1 MDIISEYKAGR
12 RDFAQA
18 NCYRAKLAGAVL
30 AALAALAAHL
40 GYEVET

>member
-18 NCYRAKLAGAVL
+18 TGI
-30 AALAALAAHL
+30 L
-40 GYEVET
+40 GGQHGLDNTENMGSQ